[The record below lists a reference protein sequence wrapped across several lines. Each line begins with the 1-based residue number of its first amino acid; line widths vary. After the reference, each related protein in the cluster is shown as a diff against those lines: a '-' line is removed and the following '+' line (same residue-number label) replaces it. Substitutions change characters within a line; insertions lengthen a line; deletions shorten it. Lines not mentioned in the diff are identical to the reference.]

1 MSALGHKRTFCD
13 AGAMSLYPKS
23 GHSRLRLECPLCA
36 NSGHCGAYS
45 ITASTRAKA
54 LQAGKDALESWDF
67 ETMRR
72 KERPRP

>member
-1 MSALGHKRTFCD
+1 MQKAMSALT
-13 AGAMSLYPKS
+13 PKS
-23 GHSRLRLECPLCA
+23 GHVRRTSPCPLCA
-36 NSGHCGAYS
+36 NSGHCAAYS